1 MCAPFLSNCNVSIL
15 SMYKYKYIFNA
26 SIVFEWL
33 FVWSAVYI
41 GLRAH
46 RNVCTVSILFH
57 CIYSM
62 YMHFFLSILFEW
74 LPFVCR
80 AMCIY
85 IHAMYLSYFNGPTQ
99 YLYTQLYLQWIYC
112 ICVTPV
118 CMMWL
123 CIYMRVQCI
132 HRITMYL
139 FNVSTYRYLYI
150 FHVSVV
156 FERLPFVWWGTV
168 VVVFVVSK

>member
-1 MCAPFLSNCNVSIL
+1 MLGWLMFVWCAVYIYICVHLLEMYVLYLSYFNVSIQ
-15 SMYKYKYIFNA
+15 
-26 SIVFEWL
+26 
-33 FVWSAVYI
+33 
-41 GLRAH
+41 
-46 RNVCTVSILFH
+46 
-57 CIYSM
+57 CICN
-62 YMHFFLSILFEW
+62 FLLSILFEW

-85 IHAMYLSYFNGPTQ
+85 IHAMYSSYFDGPTQ
-99 YLYTQLYLQWIYC
+99 YLYTQFYLQWIYC

-123 CIYMRVQCI
+123 CIFMRVQCI